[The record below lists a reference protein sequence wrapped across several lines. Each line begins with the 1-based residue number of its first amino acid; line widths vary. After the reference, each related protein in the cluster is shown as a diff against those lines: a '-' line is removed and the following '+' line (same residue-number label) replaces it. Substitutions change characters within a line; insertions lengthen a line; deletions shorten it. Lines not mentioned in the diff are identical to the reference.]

1 MRYLIQG
8 KYTTG
13 KVAAI
18 TVVSATKGMANLPS
32 AVRTLNVAAVLTRKD
47 KPDPLSE
54 KINEKFKKN
63 GAKDSLQE

>member
-32 AVRTLNVAAVLTRKD
+32 AVRTLNVAAITRKD

-54 KINEKFKKN
+54 KINETYKKN